1 MIVIACVIDIFMIY
15 LNFPLSTYEQFS
27 DGENNTTSPEYV
39 LMEVDQNQ
47 NDIEVP
53 ICIVPGPEPGCSKQV
68 SSTFEQTPEVPGVP
82 IRANKVLRCT
92 VVYISGYL
100 VKLLKK

>member
-47 NDIEVP
+47 NDIE
-53 ICIVPGPEPGCSKQV
+53 GPEPGCSKQV